1 MTWELFLGIAELV
14 AFIALFTSWSAKRA
28 KIDAENAA
36 AQRELASALKEFK
49 SQSTEAHKEMWGA
62 IDENANDIKRHE
74 KWIVRHDAREN
85 RTEDDAK

>member
-49 SQSTEAHKEMWGA
+49 SQSNEAHKEMWTA
-62 IDENANDIKRHE
+62 IDENTHEIARHE
-74 KWIVRHDAREN
+74 KWIVRHDARKGIVE
-85 RTEDDAK
+85 EDLK